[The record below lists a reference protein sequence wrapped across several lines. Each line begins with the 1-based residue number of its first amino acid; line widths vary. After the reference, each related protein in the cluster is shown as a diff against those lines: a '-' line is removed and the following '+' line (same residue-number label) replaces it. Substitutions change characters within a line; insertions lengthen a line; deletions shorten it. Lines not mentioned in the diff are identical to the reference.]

1 MGWASEASW
10 RPSSATASS
19 TAPESCSPR
28 PSSLPSATT
37 STGSRCPPCSSRRCR
52 SCRTTFR
59 YCRSHRGGDSVFLF
73 TEDLPGLRRAGS
85 GDWAGLCNTYFWLD
99 RASGIAVAFLT
110 QVLPFFDPGIIDPR
124 AGDRAGYL
132 RGNRRSGLA
141 RTGVAGV
148 RPDALDIP
156 TRGDRDRT
164 AVAHR
169 RIVDRILVDPAVA
182 FVEAARSAVS
192 GDDGE
197 PCGLVAVAGDDLL
210 GPLKQGQRGPDAR

>member
-1 MGWASEASW
+1 MGERSFMAALLGDGELDGTRILQPETVELAFSDHLDGIALPAVFESAMPELSHDIPSLPFSQGWGLGFPVHR
-10 RPSSATASS
+10 RPSRAETSRERRLGRTVQHVLLAR
-19 TAPESCSPR
+19 PR
-28 PSSLPSATT
+28 V
-37 STGSRCPPCSSRRCR
+37 R
-52 SCRTTFR
+52 
-59 YCRSHRGGDSVFLF
+59 HRGGFSH
-73 TEDLPGLRRAGS
+73 PGLAVLRS
-85 GDWAGLCNTYFWLD
+85 GNH
-99 RASGIAVAFLT
+99 R
-110 QVLPFFDPGIIDPR
+110 PR

-132 RGNRRSGLA
+132 RGNRPSGLA
-141 RTGVAGV
+141 RTGTAGV

-169 RIVDRILVDPAVA
+169 RIVDRTLVDPAVA